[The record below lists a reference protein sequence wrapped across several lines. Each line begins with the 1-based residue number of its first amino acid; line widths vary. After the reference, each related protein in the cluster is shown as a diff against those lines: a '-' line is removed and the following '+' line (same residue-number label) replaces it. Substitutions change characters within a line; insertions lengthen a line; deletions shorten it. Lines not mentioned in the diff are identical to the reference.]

1 MFDRGI
7 RTNDASPSASSSSW
21 GARRLQTEVLI
32 SIFTRDDGE
41 KIRAGVTSEKPI
53 YFDSDYRS
61 GRWIYLTQSLWTN
74 EFKARARAM
83 REGLEPELSV
93 AMMQPPGQPVRP

>member
-7 RTNDASPSASSSSW
+7 RTNDASPSTSSSYW

-32 SIFTRDDGE
+32 SIITRDDAE

-61 GRWIYLTQSLWTN
+61 GRWIYFDAVTLDQRVPRH
-74 EFKARARAM
+74 ARGPRARAL
-83 REGLEPELSV
+83 GCHD
-93 AMMQPPGQPVRP
+93 ATPGQPVRP